1 MSQYQKFVDGT
12 VKSDIETLT
21 GDVGAAVGPD
31 GAFNIDI
38 IGGAGI
44 TTTGVPASNSI
55 TITASGGGLSWF
67 EIVGAGPT
75 AMQVSTGYIANTT
88 APTLCLFTLPAT
100 SSIGDVVTV
109 VGKGTGLFQVQQGAG
124 QQIHFG
130 NVSTTV
136 GVGGTLTST
145 HARDT
150 ILLVCVTANTE
161 WSVLSNVGILT
172 LV

>member
-1 MSQYQKFVDGT
+1 MSQAGSLSTTGAGGAID
-12 VKSDIETLT
+12 TLT
-21 GDVGAAVGPD
+21 GDIGAAVGPD
-31 GAFNIDI
+31 GVNNIDI
-38 IGGAGI
+38 VGGVGV
-44 TTTGVPASNSI
+44 TVTGNPGTNTL
-55 TITASGGGLSWF
+55 TIDSAGGGLNWF
-67 EIVGAGPT
+67 EIVGVGPT
-75 AMQVSTGYIANTT
+75 AMQVSTGYIANTVN
-88 APTLCLFTLPAT
+88 PNLCLFTLPAVAA
-100 SSIGDVVTV
+100 IGDVVTV

-130 NVSTTV
+130 NVSTTA
-136 GVGGTLTST
+136 GAGGTLTST